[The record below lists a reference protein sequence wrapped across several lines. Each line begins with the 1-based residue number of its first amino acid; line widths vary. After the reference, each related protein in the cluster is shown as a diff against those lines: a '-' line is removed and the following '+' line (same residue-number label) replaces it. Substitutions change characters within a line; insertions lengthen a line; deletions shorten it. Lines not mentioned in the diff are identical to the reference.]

1 MIDECAFSFFVQ
13 KMKMGVLIYFFLKNL
28 KLSTKSRFL
37 LLVYN
42 RLRLVVKCCYW
53 CITAVIFQDA
63 VTTMDEYVSLPAK
76 RLGHLVRKYV
86 HHSRMKDIEGENFL
100 NVGCI
105 NHLNLRKLWLVSF
118 LNAERIKLL
127 NLQEKARISQ

>member
-1 MIDECAFSFFVQ
+1 M
-13 KMKMGVLIYFFLKNL
+13 
-28 KLSTKSRFL
+28 

-105 NHLNLRKLWLVSF
+105 NHLNLRKL
-118 LNAERIKLL
+118 
-127 NLQEKARISQ
+127 